1 MATLLTYTVIISGLG
16 TAFRKKQLMRLTNTP
31 DITVFILIKIQLSEH
46 RRSQAATARGMLML
60 QNTVQ
65 PGDTSSALVYNST
78 PVQVCM
84 LTPPY
89 FLNPLI
95 LTLIPYAQ
103 SLSKH

>member
-1 MATLLTYTVIISGLG
+1 
-16 TAFRKKQLMRLTNTP
+16 MRLTNTP

-46 RRSQAATARGMLML
+46 RRSQAAAARGMLML

-65 PGDTSSALVYNST
+65 PGDTSSALVCNST
-78 PVQVCM
+78 AVQVCM
-84 LTPPY
+84 LTPPCS
-89 FLNPLI
+89 LNPLT